1 MFYILAQ
8 LTTFYNRF
16 LYFNAVKIKL
26 RSQFKPYLISAHFRT
41 EFVFHRFPQNSA
53 YFRTE
58 LFFPQ
63 MSVQFYHSVEMWGN
77 SAEMYGNIVLIL
89 LGNSAEF
96 RRKDFCTVLRNS
108 TEISCPG

>member
-1 MFYILAQ
+1 MFSILAQ
-8 LTTFYNRF
+8 LTTFYNGF
-16 LYFNAVKIKL
+16 LYFSEVKIKL
-26 RSQFKPYLISAHFRT
+26 RSQFKPYLISAQ
-41 EFVFHRFPQNSA
+41 FVFHRFPQHFA

-63 MSVQFYHSVEMWGN
+63 ISVQCYHSVEMWGN

-96 RRKDFCTVLRNS
+96 HRKDFRTVLRNS
-108 TEISCPG
+108 TEISFPG

>member
-16 LYFNAVKIKL
+16 LHFNAVKIKS
-26 RSQFKPYLISAHFRT
+26 RSQFKPDLISVHFRT

-53 YFRTE
+53 YFHTE
-58 LFFPQ
+58 LFF
-63 MSVQFYHSVEMWGN
+63 SADFRTFYHSVEMWGN
-77 SAEMYGNIVLIL
+77 YAGMYGNIILIL

-96 RRKDFCTVLRNS
+96 CRKDFRTVLRNS